1 MKTKDIIDFKNWV
14 VIGDVTNERKYA
26 QKILNKFKS
35 KGYNATGVHPKGSDS
50 VYRTL
55 KNVPY
60 KIDAIDL
67 CINSKVGLEF
77 IKEAHELNIK
87 HVLIQPGA
95 ESDAILDYCKE
106 NGIEAVEGCALVK
119 LS

>member
-26 QKILNKFKS
+26 HKILNTFKS
-35 KGYNATGVHPKGSDS
+35 KGYNASGVHPNGFDS
-50 VYRTL
+50 VYKTL
-55 KNVPY
+55 KDVPY

-77 IKEAHELNIK
+77 IKEAHELNIE

-95 ESDAILDYCKE
+95 ESTEILDYCKE
-106 NGIEAVEGCALVK
+106 NNIEVVEGCALVK
-119 LS
+119 LR